1 MRFLPYLIQSTDL
14 DKTLDFSTGQAGSLL
29 AALVQRRQALAAATG
44 ASTMPTSTIPQAA
57 LYSQLMSQVNG
68 GMGMVSPGMARMM
81 QQQATMGPMSPVDVM
96 RGQQAAAVGDLSPG
110 GTMSYSGGAR
120 KVDSRD
126 MPQVSQKGSYSQLL
140 SENMNRSVPSVPWP
154 GMLSGQMEG
163 GASSN
168 SPQASSMYGQVN
180 APNTSSGR
188 NTASNYPYYQ

>member
-1 MRFLPYLIQSTDL
+1 M
-14 DKTLDFSTGQAGSLL
+14 
-29 AALVQRRQALAAATG
+29 QRRQALAAASG

-68 GMGMVSPGMARMM
+68 GMGMMPPGMSRMM
-81 QQQATMGPMSPVDVM
+81 QQQGAMGPMSPVDM
-96 RGQQAAAVGDLSPG
+96 IRGQQAASAAAIGDLSPS

-154 GMLSGQMEG
+154 GMMSGQMEG

-168 SPQASSMYGQVN
+168 SPQASNMYGQAN
-180 APNTSSGR
+180 TPNTSSGR
-188 NTASNYPYYQ
+188 NTASNYSYYQ